1 LECIILKI
9 RIVSSKEEIETTG
22 ENDEMVH
29 IAFRPSNKDIFTLIK
44 NCPTLKALHI
54 PISFKNTISK
64 TTLMFLEMQGIK
76 LLEGDV
82 WGHRTDISAYYEIKP
97 QILDRIEELKK
108 EGKSKE
114 EVVSKLGTETRLSKD
129 LLEFLV

>member
-1 LECIILKI
+1 LKI
-9 RIVSSKEEIETTG
+9 RVISSKDKIATL
-22 ENDEMVH
+22 ENEEMVH
-29 IAFRPSNKDIFTLIK
+29 IAFRPSDTDILTLIK
-44 NCPTLKALHI
+44 TCPKLKGIHI
-54 PISFKNTISK
+54 PISYKNTISK

-97 QILDRIEELKK
+97 QILDRIKELKK

-114 EVVSKLGTETRLSKD
+114 EMVSKLGTETRLSKD